1 MELVTDDRVN
11 LKKPNE
17 FHGFLLKMGFSHPV
31 DEKIGVVLEK
41 PLFLIIVR
49 LIILVAG

>member
-1 MELVTDDRVN
+1 VN
-11 LKKPNE
+11 LKKPHE
-17 FHGFLLKMGFSHPV
+17 FHGFLLEMEFRHPV
-31 DEKIGVVLEK
+31 DEKFGVVLEK